1 MKIVF
6 YTAIIFLFVSVSCSE
21 NAASDEAKNKK
32 AALTLD
38 ELLVEH
44 PDSVPLLFQKG
55 ELLCDSMNWDAARPF
70 VIKAFRLDSNNIA
83 VRLLYAEV
91 LVNGVQRPISDWV
104 KAQYHYHKVVQN
116 EPENTR
122 ALVGLA
128 STYTQLGDYENSFKY
143 INDALKVDKYYRDAY
158 ILKARNYA
166 EQNKPELVKSSLQTA
181 IEQDPE
187 YMLAYFML
195 GTVYE
200 KEKNIKC
207 LEYYKSAYQLAPN
220 DAGVEYQLAYSL
232 HNFNQVDE
240 AMEIYRKMATR
251 KDKYY
256 SSQAMFQL
264 GYIKEFS
271 NDLDSAAYF
280 YTQAK
285 DIAPLYKEAWL
296 NLGIVYYK
304 LGNKSLALKNVSEAL
319 QLDPEYE
326 LAQDAAEK
334 IKKGK

>member
-1 MKIVF
+1 MKFTF
-6 YTAIIFLFVSVSCSE
+6 YITSILIILLASCSE
-21 NAASDEAKNKK
+21 DASTQEAGSKK
-32 AALTLD
+32 SNLTLD
-38 ELLVEH
+38 QLLIEH
-44 PDSVPLLFQKG
+44 PDSVPLLQEKG
-55 ELLCDSMNWDAARPF
+55 QLLCDSMNWDGARPYI
-70 VIKAFRLDSNNIA
+70 IKAFRLDSNNMSI
-83 VRLLYAEV
+83 RLLYAEV

-104 KAQYHYHKVVQN
+104 KAQFHYHKVVQH

-181 IEQDPE
+181 IEQDPK

-207 LEYYKSAYQLAPN
+207 LEYYRSAYQLAPN

-232 HNFNQVDE
+232 QNFNKEDE
-240 AMEIYRKMATR
+240 AVELYRKMATR

-264 GYIKEFS
+264 GYIKEFG

-285 DIAPLYKEAWL
+285 DIAPQYKEAWL

-304 LGNKSLALKNVSEAL
+304 LGNTSLALKNVSEAL
-319 QLDPEYE
+319 KLDPEYE
-326 LAQDAAEK
+326 LAQEAAEK
-334 IKKGK
+334 IKKGR